1 MSVNLRLVLRVRCL
15 LLMVV
20 VRRHCLMVS
29 RRMLHGRRLIN
40 MPFRSPLLEIVWALT
55 LRGLRLLS
63 GGGKVLLVL
72 VLLLLLRGRHLG
84 LLLLLRWLFR
94 PLPRH

>member
-1 MSVNLRLVLRVRCL
+1 MSINLRLVLRVRSL

-20 VRRHCLMVS
+20 VRRHCRMVS
-29 RRMLHGRRLIN
+29 RRMLHGRRLID
-40 MPFRSPLLEIVWALT
+40 MPFRSPLLEIVCALT

-63 GGGKVLLVL
+63 GGGKVLLL
-72 VLLLLLRGRHLG
+72 LRRRHLLLLLLYW
-84 LLLLLRWLFR
+84 LLR

>member
-1 MSVNLRLVLRVRCL
+1 MSINLRLVLRVRCL

-20 VRRHCLMVS
+20 VRRHCRMVS
-29 RRMLHGRRLIN
+29 RRMLHGRRLID
-40 MPFRSPLLEIVWALT
+40 MPFRSPLLEIVCALT

-63 GGGKVLLVL
+63 GGGKVLL
-72 VLLLLLRGRHLG
+72 LLLRGRHLR
-84 LLLLLRWLFR
+84 LLLLLHWLFR

>member
-1 MSVNLRLVLRVRCL
+1 MSINLRLVLRVRCL

-20 VRRHCLMVS
+20 VRRHCRMVS
-29 RRMLHGRRLIN
+29 RRMLHGRRLID
-40 MPFRSPLLEIVWALT
+40 MPFRSPLLEIVCALT

-63 GGGKVLLVL
+63 GGGKVLLL
-72 VLLLLLRGRHLG
+72 LRRRHLLLLLLYW
-84 LLLLLRWLFR
+84 LLR

>member
-1 MSVNLRLVLRVRCL
+1 MSINLRLVLRVRCL

-20 VRRHCLMVS
+20 VRRHCRMVS

-40 MPFRSPLLEIVWALT
+40 MPFRSPLLEIVCALT

-63 GGGKVLLVL
+63 GGGKM
-72 VLLLLLRGRHLG
+72 LLLLRGRHLR
-84 LLLLLRWLFR
+84 LLLLHWLLH
-94 PLPRH
+94 PLPRY

>member
-1 MSVNLRLVLRVRCL
+1 MSINLRLVLRVRCL

-20 VRRHCLMVS
+20 VRRHCRMVS
-29 RRMLHGRRLIN
+29 RRMLHGRRLID
-40 MPFRSPLLEIVWALT
+40 MPFRSPLLEIVCALT

-63 GGGKVLLVL
+63 GGGKVLL
-72 VLLLLLRGRHLG
+72 LLLLRGRHLR
-84 LLLLLRWLFR
+84 LLLLLLHWLFR